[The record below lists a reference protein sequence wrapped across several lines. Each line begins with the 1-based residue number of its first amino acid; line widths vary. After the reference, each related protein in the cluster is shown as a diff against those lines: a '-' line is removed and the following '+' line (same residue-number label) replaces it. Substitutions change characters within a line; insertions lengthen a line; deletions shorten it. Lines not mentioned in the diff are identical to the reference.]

1 MVALSQEDNP
11 QSELPTSCS
20 NSDANLT
27 PEQKYYEAIIV
38 SLSEER
44 QKQGLSLHALADR
57 IGCNLDLVAKWEA
70 RIRRPSAFLLYC
82 WAESLDMIIE
92 VKKRGKEAP
101 SQRCANRA

>member
-1 MVALSQEDNP
+1 MVALSQEDNLR
-11 QSELPTSCS
+11 SESQASCS
-20 NSDANLT
+20 SLDAALT

-38 SLSEER
+38 SLSKER

-92 VKKRGKEAP
+92 VKKRGQKEQR
-101 SQRCANRA
+101 QRCAN